1 MIRVGLID
9 GALPGDWPGLAGQE
23 WFCRP
28 DGAELASGHADAM
41 AQTVCTHAQD
51 VLLLNAVVFPG
62 QLSTTLDTICAAFSW
77 LAEDPPD
84 IVLCAFGM
92 ARSSVELSV
101 AVARLQR
108 AGCLMVASAPARGG
122 QAYPAA
128 YDGVLSVQGD
138 ARCGKAELS
147 KLDLPQ
153 ATFGACPMAAGRED
167 IRGASA
173 AAAHLAGLL
182 ARSVQG
188 SERNALVGLE
198 TFVRYRGREQR
209 GDGALAG
216 SGAAGVSAGR

>member
-28 DGAELASGHADAM
+28 DGAELASGHAAAM

-198 TFVRYRGREQR
+198 TFVRYRGRERR

-216 SGAAGVSAGR
+216 SGAAGVSAGG

>member
-28 DGAELASGHADAM
+28 DGAELASGHAEAM

-62 QLSTTLDTICAAFSW
+62 QLSTTLDAICAALSW

-92 ARSSVELSV
+92 ARSSVEMSV

-198 TFVRYRGREQR
+198 TFVRYRGRERR
-209 GDGALAG
+209 GDGALAS